1 MTIRHLDFAEP
12 FFKVSLIE
20 DETSYTV
27 AGKAILLNLSSD
39 EIAVERQ
46 ILRELQSAIFQI
58 LK

>member
-20 DETSYTV
+20 HENSYTV
-27 AGKAILLNLSSD
+27 SSKAILLNLSSD
-39 EIAVERQ
+39 EIVVERQ
-46 ILRELQSAIFQI
+46 ILRSSNLLFFQI

>member
-46 ILRELQSAIFQI
+46 ILRELQSAIF
-58 LK
+58 KY